1 VIRLTEVR
9 EFALPLATPFGTA
22 AGRIDERRGFLIRI
36 TDGESEGV
44 GEATPLPGWTESG
57 DDCRAALSRIEE
69 VTDDA
74 LAGID
79 APAARHGLSFALADL
94 RARREGVS
102 LVRWLGA
109 DPGVESVAVNATIGD
124 CSAGVAAERAIEA
137 TSDGFATL
145 KLKVGVRS
153 VTEDVERV
161 REVRAAV
168 GNDVD
173 LRLDANGAWDRE
185 EARSALDAFSEF
197 DPEYVEQPLS
207 ETDLDGAEA
216 LETGVPIALD
226 ESLAAC
232 GLDSCLEV
240 ADVLVCKPMALGGP
254 DRVQWIAE
262 QARERGVGVVLTT
275 TVDGVVAR
283 LGALALAAALAPGTT
298 HGLATGDLLAED
310 LGTDPAP
317 LEDGSIRLPTDPG
330 LGIEWGDLRV

>member
-9 EFALPLATPFGTA
+9 EFSLPLATPFETA
-22 AGRIDERRGFLIRI
+22 AGRIGERNGFLIRVA
-36 TDGESEGV
+36 DDECEGV

-57 DDCRAALSRIEE
+57 DDCRAALEMADA

-74 LAGID
+74 LPGID
-79 APAARHGLSFALADL
+79 APAARHGLSLALADL

-102 LVRWLGA
+102 LVRWFGA

-137 TSDGFATL
+137 ASDGFTTL

-161 REVRAAV
+161 REVREAV
-168 GNDVD
+168 GNDVE

-185 EARSALDAFSEF
+185 EARRALDAFSEF

-207 ETDLDGAEA
+207 ATDLDGIEA
-216 LETGVPIALD
+216 LETDVPIALD
-226 ESLAAC
+226 ESLAGC
-232 GLDSCLEV
+232 GLDRCLEV

-262 QARERGVGVVLTT
+262 QALERRVGVVLTT
-275 TVDGVVAR
+275 
-283 LGALALAAALAPGTT
+283 ALAPGTT
-298 HGLATGDLLAED
+298 HGLATGDLLAEE

-317 LEDGSIRLPTDPG
+317 VEDGSIRLPAGQG
-330 LGIEWGDLRV
+330 LGIEWSDLRV